1 VKTFGV
7 STPETTFS
15 PLNCGTWVSS
25 DFRSACER
33 EFAELHRKLDRLDEA
48 IRGNGHPGINV
59 RLDRLEQDAKRQAKL
74 IWLIVGAGIT
84 AATSGI
90 ITWITG

>member
-1 VKTFGV
+1 MSDSTV
-7 STPETTFS
+7 SD
-15 PLNCGTWVSS
+15 

-59 RLDRLEQDAKRQAKL
+59 RLDRLEQDAKRQGKL
-74 IWLIVGAGIT
+74 IWLIVGAAIT
-84 AATSGI
+84 ACASVLVA
-90 ITWITG
+90 WITG

>member
-1 VKTFGV
+1 MSDSTV
-7 STPETTFS
+7 S
-15 PLNCGTWVSS
+15 G

-33 EFAELHRKLDRLDEA
+33 QFEELHRKLDRLDEA

-59 RLDRLEQDAKRQAKL
+59 RLDRLEQDAKHQGKL
-74 IWLIVGAGIT
+74 IWLVIGSAIT

>member
-1 VKTFGV
+1 M
-7 STPETTFS
+7 SES
-15 PLNCGTWVSS
+15 PLST
-25 DFRSACER
+25 DFRIACER
-33 EFAELHRKLDRLDEA
+33 EFEELHRKLDRLDEA

-59 RLDRLEQDAKRQAKL
+59 RLDRLEQDAKRQGKL
-74 IWLIVGAGIT
+74 IWLVIGSGIT